1 MSHRKTVF
9 LGICLI
15 LFLLLEVFSAL
26 SVPLTDFIA
35 KAQTNTYSD
44 TIAPNNSYTSSLRF
58 TVEGAKY
65 VKQEVASSN
74 FRTYEF
80 DVYVQG
86 TIGLSAAKIKITAD
100 APGPSDP
107 GIGVIG
113 SDGKP
118 LTKPI
123 YPHRLSIFGATDT
136 TQYVHSMP
144 VDGDSSISTTA
155 TVDVYNDMWV
165 TIAWFRYN
173 SDPSGAVEVQLN
185 FNVISTQ
192 ASSPT
197 PVPSTTSKTPT
208 PSLAPTPTPQEVNA
222 NAVKIISI
230 KGVAHFQLEGSNT
243 WGEAFE
249 GLTLLPGDKLRVEN
263 GYVTIG
269 IKDSRMILKADSE
282 FSEITVKEPDSFNS
296 VSGVDLDSG
305 SSYISSD
312 GSSGITVQTPQGII
326 TDLGTQF
333 EIVVDNSST
342 LVRTYSG
349 YVQVSDLQGKNMVFL
364 GSGDTTT
371 VPAGGKPIEP
381 VSFDLNSVDDWWS
394 ILQVSPS
401 PSIPEFPFDIIIG
414 LISLLT
420 FVVVCSLYFSKKID
434 FRKQSCQP
442 QNLMME

>member
-1 MSHRKTVF
+1 MSHRKAAF

-26 SVPLTDFIA
+26 SVPLADFIA

-44 TIAPNNSYTSSLRF
+44 TIASSNSYTSSLRF

-65 VKQEVASSN
+65 VKQEAPSSN
-74 FRTYEF
+74 FKTYEF

-86 TIGLSAAKIKITAD
+86 TIGLLAAKVKITAE

-107 GIGVIG
+107 GMGVIG

-118 LTKPI
+118 LTKTI

-136 TQYVHSMP
+136 TQYVQSTP
-144 VDGDSSISTTA
+144 IDGDSSLSTTA

-173 SDPSGAVEVQLN
+173 SDPNGAVEVQLN
-185 FNVISTQ
+185 FNVISTSS
-192 ASSPT
+192 SSPT
-197 PVPSTTSKTPT
+197 PVPSATGKNPT
-208 PSLAPTPTPQEVNA
+208 PSLAPTPTPREVHS
-222 NAVKIISI
+222 NAVEIISI
-230 KGVAHFQLEGSNT
+230 KGVAHFQLEASNT

-282 FSEITVKEPDSFNS
+282 FGEITVRASDSSNS
-296 VSGVDLDSG
+296 VSAVELDSG
-305 SSYISSD
+305 SSYISSNA
-312 GSSGITVQTPQGII
+312 SSDITVQTPQGII

-333 EIVVDNSST
+333 EIEVGNSST

-364 GSGDTTT
+364 GSGETTT
-371 VPAGGKPIEP
+371 IRAGAKPIEP
-381 VSFDLNSVDDWWS
+381 VSFNLNSVDDWWS
-394 ILQVSPS
+394 SILQISPS
-401 PSIPEFPFDIIIG
+401 PSVPEFPFNIIIG

-420 FVVVCSLYFSKKID
+420 LVVICSLFFKKMVQTREI
-434 FRKQSCQP
+434 
-442 QNLMME
+442 